1 MAVNIVVLM
10 RSERGRRLVREK
22 CEVAGL
28 DIDILERLID
38 AELGQVGK
46 LRKRGIRLE
55 FDDIFGELNEEED

>member
-1 MAVNIVVLM
+1 MAMNIVVLM

-22 CEVAGL
+22 CIAADL
-28 DIDILERLID
+28 DIDVLERLID

-55 FDDIFGELNEEED
+55 FDDIFGELDEEED

>member
-1 MAVNIVVLM
+1 MAINIVVLM

-22 CEVAGL
+22 CKMANL
-28 DIDILERLID
+28 DIDVLERLID

-55 FDDIFGELNEEED
+55 FDDIFGELDEEND